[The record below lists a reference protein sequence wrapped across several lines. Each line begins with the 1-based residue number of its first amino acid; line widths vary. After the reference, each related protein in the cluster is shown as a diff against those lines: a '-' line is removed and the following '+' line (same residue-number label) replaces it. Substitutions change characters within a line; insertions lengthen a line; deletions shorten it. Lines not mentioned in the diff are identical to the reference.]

1 MIFAELVF
9 ALAIALFLTIIF
21 TLFMRRDRSKRRVLV
36 FFWAVFLAAWAGG
49 IWITPAGPTFLG
61 IYWLSFL
68 VIGVLFALLFE
79 VISGLSRPRR
89 MAEKDVKREA
99 EEIQTELSFSFFIL
113 FIAFII
119 LIVLGYIHR
128 LK

>member
-9 ALAIALFLTIIF
+9 SLSVALFFTIIF
-21 TLFMRRDRSKRRVLV
+21 TVVVRRIRSKQRVLV
-36 FFWAVFLAAWAGG
+36 FFTIVFLAAWAGG
-49 IWITPAGPTFLG
+49 IWITPAGPAFLG

-68 VIGVLFALLFE
+68 VIGLLFALLFE
-79 VISGLSRPRR
+79 MIAGLSRPRQLP
-89 MAEKDVKREA
+89 EKDVKQEA
-99 EEIQTELSFSFFIL
+99 EQVQTELSVSFFIL
-113 FIAFII
+113 FIAFIV